1 MRNRIRTSNSFDKRS
16 TKPIILSS
24 KEKQNTNIILNP
36 KEIINKLSQLYIYF
50 YSYYFPSILNFS
62 KINFL
67 DKINKNIEEAI
78 FQNNGIDLNSPNIK
92 QYLIKIKDNTENKYN
107 KDYQSISTSYQ
118 EYINKT
124 KKYEYIIHFRKHCSK
139 TDSIALHPCSNRTQG
154 KFILMQTKDSSSSYA
169 ICSKCKQC
177 YKSDFILMLCT
188 ACNKKYYSTILKE
201 KEDNNI
207 FPATWEKYHCNTM
220 VNEIMKCIQ
229 CHSTLYIDLSKK
241 KLVCQNKRCNFISE
255 PESIIWKC
263 SVCKEDFRSP
273 AKIYNPLE
281 FQILRTTI
289 NIALLIQKK
298 ARPKEL
304 PCKCQNDLNKLTFF
318 HKEECK
324 GLLYQGMLLDKEVI
338 VCSKCHAINFE
349 EKFNW
354 ICPICLTKFY
364 LHNVIGARPFSK
376 KKYIINRELNKS
388 ESSSKRFSENQRN
401 NVFYVKNDKYIE
413 KRINNIHT
421 KNINKEENN
430 NEKSNK
436 DILSYNENKNSSIKS
451 KCILSRNKAQDN
463 SRGSRT
469 RNLRHYSTLKE
480 ILNERETS
488 QSRNN
493 KEINDKNYDKNKS
506 QEITRNSRRIENVKQ
521 YYTSKRYENKNKLK
535 MENYINSYMK
545 NSRNRISSVIYN
557 IEKDKINK
565 NNKSPVELVES
576 PKIINKF
583 KSFNKAQY
591 QSTSITTNKA
601 LYTQSPK
608 ENQNFNLSNYN
619 TNNTKA
625 NANIDKEKNQ
635 LYSFKS
641 WYRRSNP
648 NSNLKAINS
657 FRVSNNINDNN
668 SENQNYQDFIKG
680 FRNSDNYSI
689 KESNSSM
696 KYSILNQIKNINNFN
711 INININT
718 PSKQK
723 NESLNNYSS
732 KRTPENQEDINEKIV
747 TEELFDKF
755 EDISN
760 EKFRKKLIKESLIIN
775 RKESF
780 TDNIIIT
787 QEKLDILTK
796 ETKIPIF
803 NETDYTFI
811 NEIGEGTYGDVYLVE
826 NNSTNEQY
834 AMKKI
839 ICRDYNE
846 LIKHKKELELVFS
859 VKHENIL
866 KLLGIKFKYLDETT
880 GLIYVLMELAYT
892 DWNKEIKRRIL
903 AKKYYSENELIDI
916 LKQIVKG
923 FLYLEKKHIAHR
935 DIKPQNILLFPN
947 NKYKIADFG
956 EAKSFQNKAQQS
968 TLRGSELYMSPLLY
982 KGYKYNQRK
991 VVHNPFKSDAFS
1003 LGYCLLYAICLN
1015 LKVLESV
1022 RELST
1027 LKSVINII
1035 NKYNINNRY
1044 SEEFMKLIYGMI
1056 EPNEEIRFDFEDLY
1070 SELNKIKHI

>member
-36 KEIINKLSQLYIYF
+36 KEIINKLSQLYNYF

-78 FQNNGIDLNSPNIK
+78 FQNNGIDLNSPNIN
-92 QYLIKIKDNTENKYN
+92 QYLIKIKDNIENKYN

-124 KKYEYIIHFRKHCSK
+124 KKYEYIIHFRKHCAK

-154 KFILMQTKDSSSSYA
+154 KFILIQTKDSSSSYA

-229 CHSTLYIDLSKK
+229 CHSILYIDLSKK

-255 PESIIWKC
+255 PESILWKC

-421 KNINKEENN
+421 KNTNKEENN

-436 DILSYNENKNSSIKS
+436 DILSYNENKNSNIKN

-463 SRGSRT
+463 PRGSRT

-557 IEKDKINK
+557 IEKDKITK
-565 NNKSPVELVES
+565 NNKSPIELVES

-601 LYTQSPK
+601 LYSQSPK
-608 ENQNFNLSNYN
+608 GNQNFNLSNYN

-625 NANIDKEKNQ
+625 NANIDKEKNH

-732 KRTPENQEDINEKIV
+732 KKTPENQEDINEKIV

-775 RKESF
+775 RKESS

-1015 LKVLESV
+1015 LKVLENV
-1022 RELST
+1022 RELCT

>member
-1 MRNRIRTSNSFDKRS
+1 MRNRIRASNSFNKGN
-16 TKPIILSS
+16 TKQIILSP
-24 KEKQNTNIILNP
+24 KERQNLNIILNP
-36 KEIINKLSQLYIYF
+36 KEIINKLTQLYNYF
-50 YSYYFPSILNFS
+50 YSYYFPFILNFS

-67 DKINKNIEEAI
+67 EKLNKSVEETVS
-78 FQNNGIDLNSPNIK
+78 QNNIIDINYPNYN
-92 QYLIKIKDNTENKYN
+92 QYLFKIKDNIENKYN
-107 KDYQSISTSYQ
+107 KEYQIISSSYQ
-118 EYINKT
+118 EYLT
-124 KKYEYIIHFRKHCSK
+124 KSKKFEYIIHFLKHCSK

-154 KFILMQTKDSSSSYA
+154 KLVYIQSKNSSISYA

-177 YKSDFILMLCT
+177 FKSDFILMLCT
-188 ACNKKYYSTILKE
+188 SCNKKYYSTILNE

-229 CHSTLYIDLSKK
+229 CHNTLYIDLSKN
-241 KLVCQNKRCNFISE
+241 KLVCKNKNCNFISE
-255 PESIIWKC
+255 PQSIVWSC
-263 SVCKEDFRSP
+263 ATCKEDFRSP

-289 NIALLIQKK
+289 NIALLLQKK

-304 PCKCQNDLNKLTFF
+304 PCKCQKDLNKLTFF

-354 ICPICLTKFY
+354 ICPLCKTRFY
-364 LHNVIGARPFSK
+364 LHNINGARPFSK
-376 KKYIINRELNKS
+376 KKYIINREINKS
-388 ESSSKRFSENQRN
+388 EGSKRRLSENKRN

-421 KNINKEENN
+421 KNINKEEKI

-436 DILSYNENKNSSIKS
+436 DILSYNENKINNNKY
-451 KCILSRNKAQDN
+451 RNKTQEN
-463 SRGSRT
+463 SRGNRT

-480 ILNERETS
+480 LLNERESS

-493 KEINDKNYDKNKS
+493 KDINTNNNEKNKS
-506 QEITRNSRRIENVKQ
+506 QEITRNSKRVDDLKQ
-521 YYTSKRYENKNKLK
+521 YYTSKKIISENKEK
-535 MENYINSYMK
+535 MTNYIKSYME
-545 NSRNRISSVIYN
+545 NSRNKISNIVNDIEKEKENISS
-557 IEKDKINK
+557 
-565 NNKSPVELVES
+565 KSPITLIES
-576 PKIINKF
+576 PKVINKF
-583 KSFNKAQY
+583 KSFTKVPY
-591 QSTSITTNKA
+591 ESTSISTNKA

-608 ENQNFNLSNYN
+608 ENKVFNLYNYN
-619 TNNTKA
+619 TNASKENL
-625 NANIDKEKNQ
+625 NKEKTE

-641 WYRRSNP
+641 WNRRSNP
-648 NSNLKAINS
+648 NSNSKVVNS
-657 FRVSNNINDNN
+657 FRVSNNINDI
-668 SENQNYQDFIKG
+668 SDNQTYNEFIKG
-680 FRNSDNYSI
+680 FRNSENYSI
-689 KESNSSM
+689 KENNPPI

-718 PSKQK
+718 PTKQGH
-723 NESLNNYSS
+723 ETLNNNSTKKAS
-732 KRTPENQEDINEKIV
+732 ENQEEINEKID
-747 TEELFDKF
+747 EELFDNFEEISKEKYTKKF
-755 EDISN
+755 V
-760 EKFRKKLIKESLIIN
+760 KESLVFS
-775 RKESF
+775 RKESSCE
-780 TDNIIIT
+780 NILIT
-787 QEKLDILTK
+787 QEKLDTLTK

-803 NETDYTFI
+803 NENDYTFK

-826 NNSTNEQY
+826 NNSTNEEY

-846 LIKHKKELELVFS
+846 LIKHKNELELVFS
-859 VKHENIL
+859 VRHENIL
-866 KLLGIKFKYLDETT
+866 KLIGIQFKYLDETT
-880 GLIYVLMELAYT
+880 GLIYVLMELAYS
-892 DWNKEIKRRIL
+892 DWSKEIKRRIL
-903 AKKYYSENELIDI
+903 AKKYYKENELIDI
-916 LKQIVKG
+916 LKQIIKG

-956 EAKSFQNKAQQS
+956 EAKNIQNKAQQS

-982 KGYKYNQRK
+982 KGYKFNQKK
-991 VVHNPFKSDAFS
+991 VVHNPYKSDVFS

-1035 NKYNINNRY
+1035 NKYNVNNRY
-1044 SEEFMKLIYGMI
+1044 SEEFMKIIYGMI

-1070 SELNKIKHI
+1070 SELNKIK

>member
-1 MRNRIRTSNSFDKRS
+1 MRNRIRTSNSFNKGN
-16 TKPIILSS
+16 TKPIILSR
-24 KEKQNTNIILNP
+24 KEKQNSKIILNQ
-36 KEIINKLSQLYIYF
+36 KEIINKLTQLYNFF

-62 KINFL
+62 KVNFFE
-67 DKINKNIEEAI
+67 KINKGIEEGI
-78 FQNNGIDLNSPNIK
+78 SQNNDIDINSPNIN
-92 QYLIKIKDNTENKYN
+92 QYLIKIKDNIENKYN
-107 KDYQSISTSYQ
+107 RDYQTISISYQ

-124 KKYEYIIHFRKHCSK
+124 KQYEYIIHFRKHCAK
-139 TDSIALHPCSNRTQG
+139 TNSIALHPCSNRSQG
-154 KFILMQTKDSSSSYA
+154 KFIFIQSKDSSSSYA

-188 ACNKKYYSTILKE
+188 SCNKKYYSTILKE

-255 PESIIWKC
+255 PESILWRC

-298 ARPKEL
+298 VRPKEL
-304 PCKCQNDLNKLTFF
+304 PCKCQKNLNELTFF
-318 HKEECK
+318 HKEECR
-324 GLLYQGMLLDKEVI
+324 GILYQGMLLDKEVI
-338 VCSKCHAINFE
+338 ICSKCHAINFE

-354 ICPICLTKFY
+354 ICPICLKKFY
-364 LHNVIGARPFSK
+364 LHSVTGARPFAK

-388 ESSSKRFSENQRN
+388 ESLSKRFSENQRH

-421 KNINKEENN
+421 KNVNKEENN

-436 DILSYNENKNSSIKS
+436 DILSYNENKNSSIKN
-451 KCILSRNKAQDN
+451 KPILSRNKAQDN
-463 SRGSRT
+463 SRGS

-488 QSRNN
+488 QSKNN
-493 KEINDKNYDKNKS
+493 KEINNKYYDKNKS
-506 QEITRNSRRIENVKQ
+506 QEIKRNSRRIENVEKNN
-521 YYTSKRYENKNKLK
+521 TSNKYENKNKPK
-535 MENYINSYMK
+535 MESYINSYMT
-545 NSRNRISSVIYN
+545 NSKNRISSVIFN

-565 NNKSPVELVES
+565 NNKSPIALVES

-583 KSFNKAQY
+583 KSFNKAPY
-591 QSTSITTNKA
+591 ESTSITTNKA
-601 LYTQSPK
+601 LYIQSPK
-608 ENQNFNLSNYN
+608 DNKTFNLSNYK
-619 TNNTKA
+619 TNNTKM
-625 NANIDKEKNQ
+625 NVNIDKEKNQ
-635 LYSFKS
+635 LNSFKS
-641 WYRRSNP
+641 WHKRSNP
-648 NSNLKAINS
+648 NGNLKDVNS
-657 FRVSNNINDNN
+657 FRISNNKNDNN
-668 SENQNYQDFIKG
+668 TENQNYQKYIKG
-680 FRNSDNYSI
+680 FRNSENYSN
-689 KESNSSM
+689 KESDSSM

-711 INININT
+711 ININIST
-718 PSKQK
+718 PIKPK
-723 NESLNNYSS
+723 NETLNKYSIKKTS
-732 KRTPENQEDINEKIV
+732 ENQEDTNEKIV
-747 TEELFDKF
+747 AEELFDKF

-760 EKFRKKLIKESLIIN
+760 EKIGKNLIKESLIIN
-775 RKESF
+775 RKESS

-803 NETDYTFI
+803 NESDYSFI

-846 LIKHKKELELVFS
+846 LVKHKNELELVFS
-859 VKHENIL
+859 VRHENIL

-916 LKQIVKG
+916 LKQIIKG
-923 FLYLEKKHIAHR
+923 FLFLEKKHIAHR

-956 EAKSFQNKAQQS
+956 EAKNTQNKAQQS

-991 VVHNPFKSDAFS
+991 VVHNPFKSDVFS

-1015 LKVLESV
+1015 LTVLESV
-1022 RELST
+1022 RELIT
-1027 LKSVINII
+1027 LQSVINII
-1035 NKYNINNRY
+1035 NKYNVNNRY

-1070 SELNKIKHI
+1070 SELNKIKYL